1 MDGQSAAWELERM
14 AVQTVAISSP
24 RSPRKWLWLW
34 TAISVVAVLAVVWIV
49 LRSRTQVPPAPTDDP
64 TKVAKFV
71 STPKFLLLSF
81 DQQRDYAYAM
91 RKAVNDL
98 EKARDSG
105 ALTSDQYEYARA
117 LAWMG
122 GKLEHLKE
130 YLDEPTPEAKKKYVD
145 RMLVRRAQKNAA
157 NPISSA
163 DSEEARGFYESPV
176 TRKIVAT
183 WSKRRRAQW
192 EEFHTVTH
200 ERKAFVPSSASK
212 PVMQSQTR

>member
-1 MDGQSAAWELERM
+1 MTAQKPS
-14 AVQTVAISSP
+14 VSPP
-24 RSPRKWLWLW
+24 RSPRRWLWFW
-34 TAISVVAVLAVVWIV
+34 SATSVVALAAVVWII

-64 TKVAKFV
+64 IKVAKFA

-91 RKAVNDL
+91 RKAVSDL
-98 EKARDSG
+98 EKARDTG
-105 ALTSDQYEYARA
+105 ALNSDQYENARV

-130 YLDEPTPEAKKKYVD
+130 YLDEPTPEARKKYVD
-145 RMLVRRAQKNAA
+145 KMLVRRAQKNAS

-200 ERKAFVPSSASK
+200 ERKAFVPSPASK
-212 PVMQSQTR
+212 PVIQSQAR